1 MKIKT
6 ISISLYNRLDYSN
19 RVLSSLDQCFDIQN
33 YQIFIFCEPINEEVI
48 CLAKNFRPDQT
59 VVSINPERF
68 GCNKN
73 IYQCWDTGFKTSDFH
88 IHLEDD
94 TVPAKDFLIYCQY
107 LDNTYKNNQNIF
119 SISGYVNCNN
129 SNMDKL
135 FVEPSKL
142 YDVYSYRNWF
152 TPWGWATWSDRWPII
167 KSAFEQSINDHTSW
181 DCFVHSKL
189 QDKLE
194 IFPLVSRIQNIG
206 ANQGTY
212 CPGPEWHRIN
222 QYNEYWIESIKQYTS
237 KFEYRQYYK

>member
-1 MKIKT
+1 MKT
-6 ISISLYNRLDYSN
+6 LSISLYNRPKYTKILLDHLAECY
-19 RVLSSLDQCFDIQN
+19 DINQ
-33 YQIFIFCEPINEEVI
+33 YLIFIYCEPVNEEVI
-48 CLAKNFRPDQT
+48 SLAKQFRPNQT
-59 VVSINPERF
+59 IVKINSERF

-73 IYQCWDTGFKTSDFH
+73 IYQCLDAGFNINDFH

-94 TVPAKDFLIYCQY
+94 TIPGKDFLIYCQY
-107 LDNTYKNNQNIF
+107 LGNVYKNDQNIF

-135 FVEPSKL
+135 FVEPSES

-167 KSAFEQSINDHTSW
+167 KSAFEESINKDSSW
-181 DCFVHSKL
+181 DFFVHSKL

-206 ANQGTY
+206 ADNGTY
-212 CPGPEWHRIN
+212 CPNAGWHRNN
-222 QYNEYWIESIKQYTS
+222 QYNEYWIETIQKYTTFYIK
-237 KFEYRQYYK
+237 K